1 MFEEAMLQTE
11 EKENEGFRVENDQQA
26 EWCLRKIREAKAEK
40 ERWLEHY
47 KAASKKAEE
56 DAERTIAFFSGKL
69 EEYFYQVP
77 HKDTKTQSSYT
88 LPGGKLVRKA
98 QLPKFST
105 DYAELIPWL
114 KDNFMFDYVKEETVE
129 SVNWAE
135 LKKTVTV
142 TPDGLHVMNE
152 DGEIIPGVTVE
163 QRPDVFV
170 VQTDEE

>member
-1 MFEEAMLQTE
+1 MFEEAMPQTE
-11 EKENEGFRVENDQQA
+11 EKGNEGFRVENDQQA

-105 DYAELIPWL
+105 DNAELIPWL

>member
-105 DYAELIPWL
+105 DYTELIPWL